1 MQKNNKKFNIIHPFL
16 FSLFPILFIYSQN
29 VHEIPVQ
36 IVIMPVLLIL
46 FAAVLLWLLTRFIL
60 KNNEKSAFIISL
72 LLVLS
77 FSYGHIYLLVD
88 DFTLGNSD
96 IGRHQYLLI
105 PFVVTFIFGVYYF
118 VKTKRRLNNATTISN
133 AIAGALLAFIL
144 INIVAYNV
152 ENTDSFSG
160 ELITSNTSLHT
171 ADATI
176 EMFHPTEE
184 TIKDYPDVY
193 YIALDG
199 YMNSNALK
207 KYLNHD
213 NQEFVSYLENKGF
226 NVNHKSYS
234 NYHGTVLSITSTFN
248 MMYLNFLTEDP
259 IEQDGLSTNQPILFY
274 NAKVPIP
281 EKMISENAIMQNF
294 KSAGYKIVNIQK
306 PFENEI
312 LSSSPLIDL
321 VMCKRSKYIDSELL
335 SMTIKTSIL
344 VFLLEKWEQQDL
356 RDAALCQFSELPKQH
371 QKFDEPIFV
380 YSHILIPH
388 PPYLFGSE
396 GEAISSVRPQ
406 GLESWENKEGY
417 VNSVKF
423 ANKKVIQIVEQILT
437 ESAKPPVIIIQ
448 ADHGIGFDFDPNNPS
463 NESIEQKM
471 SIFSA
476 YYLPGIEKNS
486 SDNDIT
492 PVNTF
497 RIIFN
502 SYFNT
507 NYDLL
512 ENKIYLSD
520 DDVPGYFLDVTN
532 VLISP

>member
-1 MQKNNKKFNIIHPFL
+1 
-16 FSLFPILFIYSQN
+16 
-29 VHEIPVQ
+29 
-36 IVIMPVLLIL
+36 MPVLLIL

-207 KYLNHD
+207 K
-213 NQEFVSYLENKGF
+213 
-226 NVNHKSYS
+226 
-234 NYHGTVLSITSTFN
+234 
-248 MMYLNFLTEDP
+248 
-259 IEQDGLSTNQPILFY
+259 
-274 NAKVPIP
+274 
-281 EKMISENAIMQNF
+281 
-294 KSAGYKIVNIQK
+294 
-306 PFENEI
+306 
-312 LSSSPLIDL
+312 
-321 VMCKRSKYIDSELL
+321 
-335 SMTIKTSIL
+335 
-344 VFLLEKWEQQDL
+344 
-356 RDAALCQFSELPKQH
+356 
-371 QKFDEPIFV
+371 
-380 YSHILIPH
+380 
-388 PPYLFGSE
+388 
-396 GEAISSVRPQ
+396 
-406 GLESWENKEGY
+406 
-417 VNSVKF
+417 
-423 ANKKVIQIVEQILT
+423 
-437 ESAKPPVIIIQ
+437 
-448 ADHGIGFDFDPNNPS
+448 
-463 NESIEQKM
+463 
-471 SIFSA
+471 
-476 YYLPGIEKNS
+476 
-486 SDNDIT
+486 
-492 PVNTF
+492 
-497 RIIFN
+497 
-502 SYFNT
+502 
-507 NYDLL
+507 
-512 ENKIYLSD
+512 
-520 DDVPGYFLDVTN
+520 
-532 VLISP
+532 